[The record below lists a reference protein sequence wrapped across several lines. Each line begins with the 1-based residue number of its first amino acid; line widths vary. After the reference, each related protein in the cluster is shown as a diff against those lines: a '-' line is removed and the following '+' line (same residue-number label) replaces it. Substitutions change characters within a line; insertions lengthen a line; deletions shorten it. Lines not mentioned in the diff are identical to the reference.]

1 MKFEGD
7 MEFTQ
12 DITTLWPKLSD
23 LTYLAYC
30 IPDSKDFKDVSE
42 TTAACKV
49 KPSFSFASA
58 TLNVSIERVQ
68 AEVEKLLEYRMG
80 GKGVGISNEILS
92 TLMFESSDSGGTRVH
107 WTAEITK
114 LGGLL
119 KAVPK
124 GLIEG
129 AAKSV
134 IGQIWDQV
142 AEKIR
147 TDLGGESDPTETSTQ
162 PE

>member
-7 MEFTQ
+7 MEFAQ
-12 DITTLWPKLSD
+12 NIATLWPRLSD
-23 LTYLAYC
+23 LNYLVYC
-30 IPDSKDFKDVSE
+30 IPDAKDFKDVTE
-42 TTAACKV
+42 TSAACKV

-58 TLNVSIERVQ
+58 TLNVNIERVQ
-68 AEVEKLLEYRMG
+68 AEAEKLLQYKMG

-92 TLMFESSDSGGTRVH
+92 TLMFENTESGGTKVH
-107 WTAEITK
+107 WAAEITK

-129 AAKSV
+129 AAQNV
-134 IGQIWDQV
+134 IAQIWEGV

-147 TDLGGESDPTETSTQ
+147 NDLEG
-162 PE
+162 